1 MDTQLKLLHGKGC
14 DTVNE
19 YTPAMEVTYDA
30 IANNKYYK
38 NQPHLFLPTNPY
50 GRETG
55 IVILNPNK
63 YAAIRSINSEFI
75 VWRKYGIKYM
85 TADVLYK
92 ERIGSTIVRRN
103 YINEFPKLYADKL
116 DAHIAYRRPNLM
128 ASLVDRRSSMIQD
141 ISEWQELFFQYRLK
155 RSLQLSCEQY
165 INFTADKIKRS
176 LPFAGNYKNRIVYIS
191 YDEWRKAGATIGLT
205 RDCMNNP
212 ISVLLV
218 CLYRLQSLLKPLVD
232 LNTEF
237 IIVNEKEHE
246 FLKLKLT
253 PDMLYPNS
261 AKMIYSKFKVQL
273 KRMHIYTFIDEE
285 EPEDVMTAKVSPEE
299 ELRRQII
306 VNTMV
311 RRFTGQDISTDVP
324 PTVEKKETSTG
335 KTVTRKEAT
344 PISNSIAGK
353 PTTIT
358 NKIAKPS
365 EPSKPK
371 SQQQSLIDT
380 SLSISESEDLNDETD
395 STYTM
400 TDQLTD
406 EITDTVN
413 NFLDNNPDMAD
424 MDEDTLN
431 DAIETEIKQKV
442 LINKYMPERS
452 KKALKLIEAGYA
464 KQNEILSQDMEEM
477 ASKIIDETDFNA
489 TIETNNPYIKSS
501 KFVNFDKSYNEKKY
515 KRDINNAVAALS
527 EGDIKV
533 FIESIE
539 EEDTSDVFNQKKT
552 LTYHLK
558 DELGRRH
565 TIKFDVPIII
575 DDCYIFMG
583 GSKKY
588 ILKQRIF
595 KPIVKIGPDQVQ
607 ICTMYKK
614 CTVFRHG
621 KSVDS
626 KTAAVKKELISGDKY
641 HVKYG
646 NAKVKNVKYKTT
658 LDFDYISKS
667 ITKFNVGSY
676 KFILDINEL
685 IKFLRENGVDVTK
698 YEEGEKVPVGYI
710 VKGGKYEV
718 LELGDSFTDMIYDI
732 IPEADRAKIKYSK
745 TGQSQLVYARMK
757 VLDKFIPVVY
767 FLLLC
772 KGFDEVMTRT
782 GIQYEVFDSEKEV
795 IAKYGKNYGF
805 TYGLVQLKD
814 SVFIWHKNPFENQLL
829 MNGIYG
835 LPLSEYTFAELNNRD
850 TYIDMIPMYYS
861 NANQVMNLDQYK
873 NFLLDPKTVEILKDF
888 GLPTDLIGVFFYA
901 CQLLVNNQY
910 SSPNDLINMRVRG
923 NEIVSQIAYQ
933 CVVNAYGNYRKTAY
947 RKNPTKITVNPNC
960 VMSALATATLIE
972 DESILNPVMTLD
984 KTHTVNIKASTSV
997 TGVSLSGINKTDGY
1011 TMAKRAYDDSM
1022 LGIFAATTDHAA
1034 NNGIIRLLTLEPNIT
1049 STNGYIDITPMDEVN
1064 ELNMAQL
1071 MTPAE
1076 LLTPGSLRHDDPQR
1090 SAMMRSQTTHMVLT
1104 DEMTPVLIGNK
1115 VESIVPYHMHNE
1127 FCFVAK
1133 QDGKIVDVQDGVYIL
1148 EYKDGTHDSFD
1159 SNPVIKKNSADGMYV
1174 EIEFATDLKVG
1185 DKFKK
1190 NEVIAAEKR
1199 AFTKNQDDISAS
1211 MNIGVLAKVAIT
1223 SIDDILEDSEPMTKK
1238 LSEQL
1243 AYYAIV
1249 KKTKA
1254 LPANSTVDRMVKIGD
1269 HVNIGDPLI
1278 VFDNH
1283 NGDEEVAKFL
1293 EEYSKALGENDLKE
1307 SLVESNATS
1316 MKATDSGEIIDIKMY
1331 YTVDINEL
1339 SPSLQKIVKSYNQKI
1354 DKKSKFLDKY
1364 KNENDNN
1371 FYKCGQLL
1379 TETSE
1384 KSDTFYGKVKGE
1396 DVGDGILIEFY
1407 IKHKDIIKK
1416 GDKTTNFCALKGVVS
1431 HVIEEGQEPWS
1442 EFRPDEE
1449 VSAFISPLSI
1459 LARKTPSAY
1468 INLFGNKVLIELK
1481 RKVIKDYFG

>member
-1 MDTQLKLLHGKGC
+1 MDTQLKLLQDKGC
-14 DTVNE
+14 DNVNVL
-19 YTPAMEVTYDA
+19 TPAMEVSYDA
-30 IANNKYYK
+30 IVNNKYYK
-38 NQPHLFLPTNPY
+38 NQQHLFLPTNPY
-50 GRETG
+50 GKETG
-55 IVILNPNK
+55 VVILNPTK
-63 YAAIRSINSEFI
+63 ESAIRSINSDFI
-75 VWRKYGIKYM
+75 VWRKYGIRYM
-85 TADVLYK
+85 TSDVLYK
-92 ERIGSTIVRRN
+92 EKIGSTIVRRN
-103 YINEFPKLYADKL
+103 YINELPKLYSEEL
-116 DAHIAYRRPNLM
+116 DAHVAYRRPNMMKPM
-128 ASLVDRRSSMIQD
+128 ADRRASIIHD

-155 RSLQLSCEQY
+155 KSLQVSCDQY
-165 INFTADKIKRS
+165 IKFTADKISKT
-176 LPFAGNYKNRIVYIS
+176 LPFTENYKNKIIYIS
-191 YDEWRKAGATIGLT
+191 YEEWRKSGATIGLT
-205 RDCMNNP
+205 RECMNNP
-212 ISVLLV
+212 ISVILV
-218 CLYRLQSLLKPLVD
+218 CLYKFQALLKPLID
-232 LNTEF
+232 LKLELV
-237 IIVNEKEHE
+237 IVNEKERE

-285 EPEDVMTAKVSPEE
+285 EPTEVMTEKVPPEE

-311 RRFTGQDISTDVP
+311 RRFTGQDISTVENEP
-324 PTVEKKETSTG
+324 QYTVKNENGKVVKK
-335 KTVTRKEAT
+335 T
-344 PISNSIAGK
+344 PA
-353 PTTIT
+353 PIT
-358 NKIAKPS
+358 NTLETKPKPVAKPS
-365 EPSKPK
+365 AM
-371 SQQQSLIDT
+371 IDT
-380 SLSISESEDLNDETD
+380 SLSVSETEELKNDED
-395 STYTM
+395 PSVM
-400 TDQLTD
+400 MNEQLTD
-406 EITDTVN
+406 EITDVVN
-413 NFLDNNPDMAD
+413 NFLDNNPELSDQD
-424 MDEDTLN
+424 PETINDIIEDEVK
-431 DAIETEIKQKV
+431 EKV
-442 LINKYMPERS
+442 FVNKYMPERS
-452 KKALKLIEAGYA
+452 KKALKLIEAGYT

-477 ASKIIDETDFNA
+477 ASKIIDETDFGD
-489 TIETNNPYIKSS
+489 TIETNNDYIKSS

-515 KRDINNAVAALS
+515 RRDINNAVAALS
-527 EGDIKV
+527 NADIKV

-552 LTYHLK
+552 LTYHLR
-558 DELGRRH
+558 DEFNH
-565 TIKFDVPIII
+565 THTLKFDVPIII

-621 KSVDS
+621 KAVDS
-626 KTAAVKKELISGDKY
+626 KTAAVKKELIKNDKY

-646 NAKVKNVKYKTT
+646 NAKVKNTKYKTT
-658 LDFDYISKS
+658 LDFDYMSKS
-667 ITKFNVGSY
+667 ITKFNIGTH

-685 IKFLRENGVDVTK
+685 IDVLRENDVDVTPF
-698 YEEGEKVPVGYI
+698 EEGKSVPVGYT
-710 VKGGKYEV
+710 VKNGVYEPI
-718 LELGDSFTDMIYDI
+718 LLGESFTDTIYDM
-732 IPEADRAKIKYSK
+732 IPENDRANIKYSK
-745 TGQSQLVYARMK
+745 TGQSQLAYARMK
-757 VLDKFIPVVY
+757 ILDKFIPVVY

-772 KGFDEVMTRT
+772 RGFDELMDKT
-782 GIQYEVFDSEKEV
+782 GIQYEIFNTEKEI

-805 TYGLVQLKD
+805 TYGTIQLKD
-814 SVFIWHKNPFENQLL
+814 CIVIWNKYPFENQLL
-829 MNGIYG
+829 MNGTYG
-835 LPLSEYTFAELNNRD
+835 LPLEEYTFDELNNRD
-850 TYIDMIPMYYS
+850 TYIDMVSMYYTS
-861 NANQVMNLDQYK
+861 SNQVMNLDQYK
-873 NFLLDPKTVEILKDF
+873 DFLIDPKTEEILRDF
-888 GLPTDLIGVFFYA
+888 NLPTDLIGVFFYA
-901 CQLLVNNQY
+901 CKLLVNNQY

-947 RKNPTKITVNPNC
+947 KKNPSKITVNPNC

-1011 TMAKRAYDDSM
+1011 TMAKRAYDESM
-1022 LGIFAATTDHAA
+1022 VGIFASTTDHAA

-1049 STNGYIDITPMDEVN
+1049 STNGYIDITPKDEIN

-1076 LLTPGSLRHDDPQR
+1076 LLTPGSMRHDDPQR
-1090 SAMMRSQTTHMVLT
+1090 TGMMRSQTTHMVLT

-1133 QDGKIVDVQDGVYIL
+1133 QDGKVIDVQDGIYIL

-1174 EIEFATDLKVG
+1174 ELEFSTNLEVG

-1199 AFTKNQDDISAS
+1199 AFTKNTDDISAS

-1293 EEYSKALGENDLKE
+1293 EEYSKALNDNNLKE
-1307 SLVESNATS
+1307 ELVESNSTS

-1331 YTVDINEL
+1331 YTVDISEL
-1339 SPSLQKIVKSYNQKI
+1339 SPSLQKIVKAYNQKI
-1354 DKKSKFLDKY
+1354 NKKNKFLDQY
-1364 KNENDNN
+1364 KNENDNEY
-1371 FYKCGQLL
+1371 YKCGQLL

-1384 KSDTFYGKVKGE
+1384 KSVTYYGKVKGE
-1396 DVGDGILIEFY
+1396 DVGNGILIEFY

-1416 GDKTTNFCALKGVVS
+1416 GDKATNFCALKGVVS

-1442 EFRPDEE
+1442 EFRPEEE

-1459 LARKTPSAY
+1459 LARKTPSVY
-1468 INLFGNKVLIELK
+1468 TNLFGNKILIELK